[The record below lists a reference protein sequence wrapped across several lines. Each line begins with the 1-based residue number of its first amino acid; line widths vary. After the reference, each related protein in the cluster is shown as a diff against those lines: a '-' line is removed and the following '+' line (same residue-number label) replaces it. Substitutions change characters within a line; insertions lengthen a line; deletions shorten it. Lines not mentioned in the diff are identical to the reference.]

1 MISRFNSSNR
11 RFGQDHI
18 AWSKPANVSYP
29 LLLCSRF
36 FLGKCTILIAMFH
49 AYTYL
54 EWTKFYELISACIPA
69 STILKV
75 STSGLSCN
83 GLNALINLTITRI
96 FRLWPFHWPSVQI
109 PALKLRILMEAA
121 FYVSHDTLDSNFNK
135 INGSLFVPVY
145 NIGASSTS
153 WKQSNIS
160 LKRLILLFE
169 SGMQ

>member
-1 MISRFNSSNR
+1 MH
-11 RFGQDHI
+11 HI
-18 AWSKPANVSYP
+18 DCNVSCVH
-29 LLLCSRF
+29 LFRMN
-36 FLGKCTILIAMFH
+36 KILRVDQRMHPSI
-49 AYTYL
+49 Y
-54 EWTKFYELISACIPA
+54 
-69 STILKV
+69 TILKV

-109 PALKLRILMEAA
+109 PALKPRILMEAA

-135 INGSLFVPVY
+135 INVSLFVPVY